1 MLTIV
6 NYGQGKCC
14 WCCQTGEGVEASFKD
29 GLSGFLCKKDFWAA
43 LKARVEPKANEKQKE
58 AV

>member
-6 NYGQGKCC
+6 NYGEGKCC
-14 WCCQTGEGVEASFKD
+14 WCCQTGEGVQTQFKD

-43 LKARVEPKANEKQKE
+43 LKARVKPQAEEKPNDTD
-58 AV
+58 